1 MLQKTEKGRQEV
13 ATRTHGLRQAA
24 RSVLLMIDGKRSEA
38 ELRALMPPA
47 LAQELDRLLQ
57 EGFVANEAAAPAP
70 AAPTPAPPQPAA
82 ADPLQKRME
91 AARAVTEALGP
102 QGDHLALRIERCK
115 TAQELQDALFFAYQV
130 MGDLGRS
137 RQAQAFAERFQ
148 IKL

>member
-1 MLQKTEKGRQEV
+1 MLKKTDKGKQEI
-13 ATRTHGLRQAA
+13 ATRAHGLRQSA

-57 EGFVANEAAAPAP
+57 EGFVENEVTAPPP
-70 AAPTPAPPQPAA
+70 AAPPPPPAA
-82 ADPLQKRME
+82 ADPLQKRQE

-115 TAQELQDALFFAYQV
+115 TAEELQEALFFAYQV

-137 RQAQAFAERFQ
+137 RHAQAFAERFQ

>member
-1 MLQKTEKGRQEV
+1 MLKKTDKGKQEI
-13 ATRTHGLRQAA
+13 ATRAHGLRQSA
-24 RSVLLMIDGKRSEA
+24 RSVLLTIDGKRSEA

-57 EGFVANEAAAPAP
+57 EGFVENEVTAPPP
-70 AAPTPAPPQPAA
+70 AAPPPPPAA
-82 ADPLQKRME
+82 ADPLQKRQE

-115 TAQELQDALFFAYQV
+115 TAEELQEALFFAYQV

-137 RQAQAFAERFQ
+137 RHAQAFAERFQ

>member
-1 MLQKTEKGRQEV
+1 MLKKTEKGKQEI
-13 ATRTHGLRQAA
+13 ATRAHGLRQSA

-57 EGFVANEAAAPAP
+57 EGFVENEVAAPPPAAPAP
-70 AAPTPAPPQPAA
+70 PPAA
-82 ADPLQKRME
+82 ADPLQKRQE

-137 RQAQAFAERFQ
+137 RHAQAFAERFQ

>member
-1 MLQKTEKGRQEV
+1 MLKKTEKGKQEI
-13 ATRTHGLRQAA
+13 ASRTHGLRQSA

-47 LAQELDRLLQ
+47 LAQELVRLLQ
-57 EGFVANEAAAPAP
+57 EGFIENELAAPPPAAAP
-70 AAPTPAPPQPAA
+70 PPPPPV
-82 ADPLQKRME
+82 DPLHKRLE

-115 TAQELQDALFFAYQV
+115 TAEELQDALFFAYQV

-137 RQAQAFAERFQ
+137 RHAQAFAERFQ
-148 IKL
+148 VKL